1 MKEIYK
7 TFAKGGDA
15 ELESLE
21 TSNPFSKGIVFSVK
35 PHKTWSSISVL
46 SGGQKTLVSLSFIYA
61 LHYYKPNS
69 IYFMD
74 EIDAALDYKN
84 RGLVGE
90 FIKTRTKE
98 A

>member
-7 TFAKGGDA
+7 SFAKGGDA

-46 SGGQKTLVSLSFIYA
+46 SGG
-61 LHYYKPNS
+61 
-69 IYFMD
+69 
-74 EIDAALDYKN
+74 
-84 RGLVGE
+84 
-90 FIKTRTKE
+90 
-98 A
+98 